1 MEETNSALV
10 RSVLLECQ
18 VWRDSYANPYTSAR
32 VWINAQVLGT
42 FGYRYGHPSEVEG
55 YDLEPYLERAG
66 VLPSDGAV
74 SSHISHRLRRLGI
87 DYYQTSAE
95 VQKRYL
101 IKHTEVE
108 PVEHFGSSLRR
119 IEEARARFRAVVAS
133 YGGVTA

>member
-1 MEETNSALV
+1 
-10 RSVLLECQ
+10 
-18 VWRDSYANPYTSAR
+18 

-66 VLPSDGAV
+66 VVPSDDAA
-74 SSHISHRLRRLGI
+74 HISHRLRRLGI